1 MKHRLTL
8 YYVLAIAFSWSIF
21 IAVDGF
27 LIPGENNAGIAKL
40 IALYGHAAAMLG
52 PLLAGIFTLKYG
64 RKSLL
69 KMDWKLNKFYRYG
82 LYFFFSIWILPAA
95 LFLPFDK
102 AMRLNLSLN
111 GYDLVF
117 IVSYLFVGWIA
128 GIGEEYG
135 WTGFILRE
143 LSGKIGK
150 CRAVFVSGILRGL
163 WHLPLLIIPISTKF
177 FAGKISLVQFLLLCI
192 VFIFQLSISNIF
204 MSALFGSV
212 WYKTRSIPL
221 AGWLH
226 FLYDFFRDMSLLFFT
241 GFFNTPAFRFGWAI
255 PFYFA
260 AHLAFTRIAKEEGYS
275 NYLEA
280 FVKHGMNGKLKN
292 GS

>member
-1 MKHRLTL
+1 TT
-8 YYVLAIAFSWSIF
+8 AFSWSIF

-27 LIPGENNAGIAKL
+27 LIPGENNAVMANL
-40 IALYGHAAAMLG
+40 IDLYGHAAAMLG
-52 PLLAGIFTLKYG
+52 PLLAGIVTLKYAG

-69 KMDWKLNKFYRYG
+69 NMDWRLNKLYRYG
-82 LYFFFSIWILPAA
+82 IYFFFSIWFLPAA
-95 LFLPFDK
+95 LYLPFDN
-102 AMRLNLSLN
+102 AMRLNLSFSS
-111 GYDLVF
+111 YDIVF
-117 IVSYLFVGWIA
+117 IVSYLLVGWIA

-135 WTGFILRE
+135 WTGFILTE

-177 FAGKISLVQFLLLCI
+177 FAGKISLVQFLLLGI
-192 VFIFQLSISNIF
+192 MFIFQLSISNIF

-260 AHLAFTRIAKEEGYS
+260 AHIAFTRIAKEEGYS
-275 NYLEA
+275 NYLEV
-280 FVKHGMNGKLKN
+280 FVKHGMRGKLKN